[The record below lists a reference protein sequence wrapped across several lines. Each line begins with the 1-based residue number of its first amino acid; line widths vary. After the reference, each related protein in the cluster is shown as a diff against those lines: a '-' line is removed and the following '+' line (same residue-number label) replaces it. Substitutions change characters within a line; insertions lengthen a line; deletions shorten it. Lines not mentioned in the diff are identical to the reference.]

1 MKCFQE
7 NAEVLCD
14 VHDDKEQAMTQ
25 ACLSSCRFTIFGIVA
40 LAISLSAGRAAGQA
54 VPRPWR
60 VGIATW
66 SVATAPFWIA
76 ADSGQFRR
84 RGLDVELIHVS
95 GDTRAMQTVLAGQL
109 HLAVG
114 GAVGPMRARLGGL
127 DVFII
132 GSTSD
137 SLHQYIISKPQI
149 AKAEELRG
157 KKIAIAVLGGS
168 SHLAMIL
175 GLERLKIGPQE
186 VTFLQVGNSPTRF
199 TALLSG
205 AVDATLV
212 SPPYTLMAQQRGFR
226 VLLPLKDLGI
236 GWLLGAI
243 YGLESTLRAHPQAV
257 RHFLEAVIEGVH
269 IMKTDRARASEII
282 QRQMRF
288 SKKEELDDAYDRY
301 AHELT
306 NRDLRPSL
314 DGLKTM
320 LSVIAKET
328 PSAARANPS
337 DFVDMRFLEEIYR
350 SPFFQQLY
358 GTNK

>member
-1 MKCFQE
+1 
-7 NAEVLCD
+7 
-14 VHDDKEQAMTQ
+14 MTL
-25 ACLSSCRFTIFGIVA
+25 ARRISSYYFTIFGITA
-40 LAISLSAGRAAGQA
+40 LVFSLPAGWTADQA

-76 ADSGQFRR
+76 ADTGRFQR
-84 RGLDVELIHVS
+84 RGLEVELIHVA

-109 HLAVG
+109 HVAVG
-114 GAVGPMRARLGGL
+114 GAAGPMRARLGGL
-127 DVFII
+127 DVFLI

-137 SLHQYIISKPQI
+137 SLHQYIISKPQLL
-149 AKAEELRG
+149 KPEDLRG

-168 SHLAMIL
+168 SHLAMLL
-175 GLERLKIGPQE
+175 GLERLKIAPQE

-199 TALLSG
+199 AAMVSG
-205 AVDATLV
+205 SVDATLV

-226 VLLPLKDLGI
+226 VLLPMKDLGI

-243 YGLESTLRAHPQAV
+243 YGLESTLKAHPQAI
-257 RHFLEAVIEGVH
+257 RLFLEAVIEGVH
-269 IMKTDRARASEII
+269 IMKTDRGRATDII

-306 NRDLRPSL
+306 NRDLRPSF

-320 LSVIAKET
+320 LSVIAKDT

-337 DFVDMRFLEEIYR
+337 HFVEMRFLEEIYR

-358 GTNK
+358 GANK